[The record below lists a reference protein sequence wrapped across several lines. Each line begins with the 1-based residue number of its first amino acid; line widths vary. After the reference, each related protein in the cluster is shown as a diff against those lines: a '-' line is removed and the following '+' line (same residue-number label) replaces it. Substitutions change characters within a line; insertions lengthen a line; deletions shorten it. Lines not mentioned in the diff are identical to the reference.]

1 MKLFTGFEQAQVGAN
16 FYMISYAQ
24 QRKSIV
30 TFPIFIHPATF
41 EILLWKMERYE
52 KIAVELVTMWVE
64 RSIGS
69 QESFGYLI
77 STFIKE
83 HPSIET
89 KEDLERILLASK
101 RIATKIIK
109 EYPSDAPLLLSYK
122 AFSSALD
129 HFIAYLN

>member
-1 MKLFTGFEQAQVGAN
+1 
-16 FYMISYAQ
+16 
-24 QRKSIV
+24 
-30 TFPIFIHPATF
+30 
-41 EILLWKMERYE
+41 MEMFE

-69 QESFGYLI
+69 QESYGYLI

-89 KEDLERILLASK
+89 RADVEKVLMASK
-101 RIATKIIK
+101 RIAAKIVK
-109 EYPSDAPLLLSYK
+109 DHPSDAPLLLSYK

-129 HFIAYLN
+129 NFIAYLS

>member
-1 MKLFTGFEQAQVGAN
+1 ME
-16 FYMISYAQ
+16 IS
-24 QRKSIV
+24 
-30 TFPIFIHPATF
+30 
-41 EILLWKMERYE
+41 E

-69 QESFGYLI
+69 QQSFGYLI
-77 STFIKE
+77 SIFIKE

-89 KEDLERILLASK
+89 VTDLENVLHSAK
-101 RIATKIIK
+101 RIASKIITGH
-109 EYPSDAPLLLSYK
+109 PSDAPLLLSYK

>member
-1 MKLFTGFEQAQVGAN
+1 ME
-16 FYMISYAQ
+16 IS
-24 QRKSIV
+24 
-30 TFPIFIHPATF
+30 
-41 EILLWKMERYE
+41 E

-89 KEDLERILLASK
+89 RADLEKVLLASEK
-101 RIATKIIK
+101 IAAKIVK
-109 EYPSDAPLLLSYK
+109 EHATDAPLLLSYK
-122 AFSSALD
+122 AFSSALN

>member
-1 MKLFTGFEQAQVGAN
+1 ME
-16 FYMISYAQ
+16 IS
-24 QRKSIV
+24 
-30 TFPIFIHPATF
+30 
-41 EILLWKMERYE
+41 E

-89 KEDLERILLASK
+89 KADVEKVLLTSKKIASK
-101 RIATKIIK
+101 IVT
-109 EYPSDAPLLLSYK
+109 EHPSDAPLLLSYK

>member
-1 MKLFTGFEQAQVGAN
+1 ME
-16 FYMISYAQ
+16 IS
-24 QRKSIV
+24 
-30 TFPIFIHPATF
+30 
-41 EILLWKMERYE
+41 E
-52 KIAVELVTMWVE
+52 KTAVELVTMWVE

-77 STFIKE
+77 SNFIKE

-89 KEDLERILLASK
+89 KEDIEKVLLSAK
-101 RIATKIIK
+101 RIASKIIK
-109 EYPSDAPLLLSYK
+109 EHPSDVPLLLSYK

>member
-1 MKLFTGFEQAQVGAN
+1 
-16 FYMISYAQ
+16 
-24 QRKSIV
+24 
-30 TFPIFIHPATF
+30 
-41 EILLWKMERYE
+41 MEMSD

-64 RSIGS
+64 RSIGC

-89 KEDLERILLASK
+89 RADLEKVLVASEK
-101 RIATKIIK
+101 IAAKIVK
-109 EYPSDAPLLLSYK
+109 EHSTDAPLLLSYK
-122 AFSSALD
+122 AFSSALN